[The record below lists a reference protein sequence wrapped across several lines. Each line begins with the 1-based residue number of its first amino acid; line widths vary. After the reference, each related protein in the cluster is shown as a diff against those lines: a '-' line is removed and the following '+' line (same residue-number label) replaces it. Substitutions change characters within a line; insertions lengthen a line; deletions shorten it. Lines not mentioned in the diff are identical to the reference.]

1 MIKLLFFRPIKIVMM
16 ATPFLS
22 MILMLCALW
31 GVVGKTTYTDVNGM
45 AAQNMSNQL
54 KAKNYL
60 VNETKSSEACVTVP
74 QLPEATENN
83 YDGELKRNRASD
95 EKIDWEHTV

>member
-1 MIKLLFFRPIKIVMM
+1 MINLLFIRPIKILMM

-31 GVVGKTTYTDVNGM
+31 GVVGKTTYTDINGLTG
-45 AAQNMSNQL
+45 QNLFEQP
-54 KAKNYL
+54 KAKNFL
-60 VNETKSSEACVTVP
+60 VNETKSAEACVIVP
-74 QLPEATENN
+74 KPPEAADKN
-83 YDGELKRNRASD
+83 YDGELNRSKPVD

>member
-1 MIKLLFFRPIKIVMM
+1 MINLFFLRPIKILMM

-31 GVVGKTTYTDVNGM
+31 GVIGKTTYTDINGL
-45 AAQNMSNQL
+45 AAQNLFEQP
-54 KAKNYL
+54 KAKNFL
-60 VNETKSSEACVTVP
+60 VNETKSAEACVTVP
-74 QLPEATENN
+74 KLPEATENN
-83 YDGELKRNRASD
+83 FDSESNRSKSVD